1 MERRRKDTIMTATK
15 AIAGGV
21 AANIITVILWAMS
34 SIPGWDLV
42 PEQPKAAIIALVS
55 TGVGAAIVYFAP
67 ANQQTLTKTAPE
79 RADERGASFGAARV
93 LAGTMD

>member
-1 MERRRKDTIMTATK
+1 MERGRKDTIMTATK

-67 ANQQTLTKTAPE
+67 ANEQTFTATVAE
-79 RADERGASFGAARV
+79 RGSEVGASFRSDRV
-93 LAGTMD
+93 LAG

>member
-1 MERRRKDTIMTATK
+1 MTATK
-15 AIAGGV
+15 AIAGGM

-55 TGVGAAIVYFAP
+55 TGVGAAIVYYAP
-67 ANQQTLTKTAPE
+67 ANQHTLIKTAPARGDK
-79 RADERGASFGAARV
+79 RAASFGAARV
-93 LAGTMD
+93 LAETMD